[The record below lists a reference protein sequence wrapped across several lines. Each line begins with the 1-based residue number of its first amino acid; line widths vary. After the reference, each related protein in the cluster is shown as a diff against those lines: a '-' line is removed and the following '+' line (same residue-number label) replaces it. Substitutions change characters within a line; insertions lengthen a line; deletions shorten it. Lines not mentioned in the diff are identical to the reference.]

1 MHILCSQTSHPEV
14 QAWAAAA
21 GLPAACITVC
31 AGSGSAAAEHP
42 LLVGLQ
48 DLLQQQ
54 PHLAAQHLLVV
65 DTSHVLEPGADL
77 SRLVEGGVVR
87 GADTLTTSS
96 PLPGADLA
104 ALMQVSRLQ
113 HTPS

>member
-1 MHILCSQTSHPEV
+1 
-14 QAWAAAA
+14 
-21 GLPAACITVC
+21 VC